1 MRERSTRPSDAP
13 LHDPTALA
21 RFGNLDLVAKLV
33 VEGYVMGQHKSPYK
47 GSSIEF
53 VEHRQ
58 YYPGDEIR
66 HIDWRAYGKTG
77 RYYIKEYEDE
87 TNLRCYMIV
96 DCSGSMGYGES
107 TISKSDYARQLAASL
122 GYLLFTQRD
131 AAGLYTFDTQIRDQ
145 LEPSTNTHTFQRIT
159 EALEKRKP
167 GNETSLANVFET
179 IVPQMKRRSLI
190 TIFSDCF
197 DRIEPLMTAL
207 KMFRHHR
214 HEVISVPDHHARRRI
229 IPFQQADSV
238 SQSGKP
244 QSSQTGRSA
253 PITQDLSRTISK
265 VPGRTHHRMRCDWR
279 RLPQNRH
286 RSTLS
291 GGIGS
296 LSGCSI
302 PVSVSS
308 VGGSVSLIE

>member
-1 MRERSTRPSDAP
+1 MQEHSTRPSAPP

-87 TNLRCYMIV
+87 TNLRCYLIV

-107 TISKSDYARQLAASL
+107 TISKADYARQLAASL

-131 AAGLYTFDTQIRDQ
+131 AAGLYTFDTKVRDQ
-145 LEPSTNTHTFQRIT
+145 LEPSTSPHTFQRIT
-159 EALEKRKP
+159 DALEKRQP

-179 IVPQMKRRSLI
+179 IVPQMKRRSLV

-214 HEVISVPDHHARRRI
+214 HEVILFQITTPEEESFPFNKPTQFRSLENPNHRKLVDPHRLRKIYLEQYQKFQEELTTGCGAIGVDYHKIVTDQPYQVALGAYLAAR
-229 IPFQQADSV
+229 
-238 SQSGKP
+238 
-244 QSSQTGRSA
+244 T
-253 PITQDLSRTISK
+253 
-265 VPGRTHHRMRCDWR
+265 
-279 RLPQNRH
+279 RLASH
-286 RSTLS
+286 RS
-291 GGIGS
+291 
-296 LSGCSI
+296 
-302 PVSVSS
+302 
-308 VGGSVSLIE
+308 VGRFH